1 VAAPRALA
9 VDVGGTRVRAAVVT
23 RQGRVLARLEAPT
36 RAADSPEAVVAQV
49 ADLARRLPAEGIA
62 VAGVCAPG
70 PLDVDRGMALATPT
84 IAGFRDFP
92 LRAALADCL
101 PWPVHLEHD
110 GHAAAWG
117 EWRFG
122 AGRGTQDMV
131 YVTLSTGIGAGV
143 VTGGRLQR
151 GHRGMAGHAGH
162 MTVAPGGPVCACGN
176 RGCWEAIASGPA
188 FAARARDAG
197 FADGAAAFAAA
208 RAGDTAALA
217 LCGALAADIGLGLT
231 NLIHL
236 FSPALVVVGGGMT
249 AGLDLL
255 APGIAAHIARTAL
268 PPFRGVPV
276 LPAALGDNA
285 GLVGAAALAFAART
299 RAMSL
304 SPSQASG

>member
-1 VAAPRALA
+1 MAAPRALA
-9 VDVGGTRVRAAVVT
+9 VDVGGTRGRVAVVT
-23 RQGRVLARLEAPT
+23 RQGRGVARLEAPT
-36 RAADSPEAVVAQV
+36 RAGDAPEAVVAQV
-49 ADLARRLPAEGIA
+49 ADLARRLPAEGVA

-70 PLDVDRGMALATPT
+70 PLDVGRGLALSTPT

-122 AGRGTQDMV
+122 AGRGTRDMV
-131 YVTLSTGIGAGV
+131 YVTVSTGIGAGV

-162 MTVAPGGPVCACGN
+162 MTVAPDGPVCACGN
-176 RGCWEAIASGPA
+176 RGCWEALASGPA
-188 FAARARDAG
+188 FAARAQAEG

-208 RAGDTAALA
+208 RAGDTAARA
-217 LCGALAADIGLGLT
+217 LSEALARDLGLGLT
-231 NLIHL
+231 NLLHL
-236 FSPALVVVGGGMT
+236 FSPECIVLGGGMS

-268 PPFRGVPV
+268 APFRGVPV

-285 GLVGAAALAFAART
+285 GLVGAAALAFAAQR

>member
-1 VAAPRALA
+1 MAAPRALA

-162 MTVAPGGPVCACGN
+162 MTVAPGGPVCDCGN

-197 FADGAAAFAAA
+197 FADGRSPPAPLSRPGRGT
-208 RAGDTAALA
+208 RASPTVPQLSPPPG
-217 LCGALAADIGLGLT
+217 GAM
-231 NLIHL
+231 
-236 FSPALVVVGGGMT
+236 P
-249 AGLDLL
+249 
-255 APGIAAHIARTAL
+255 PPWPCAAHWPRTSAS
-268 PPFRGVPV
+268 
-276 LPAALGDNA
+276 AS
-285 GLVGAAALAFAART
+285 RT
-299 RAMSL
+299 
-304 SPSQASG
+304 